1 MPKTIELF
9 SLTEFRGNIHQL
21 LLVYLVI
28 KLPIMKTVR
37 NIVQHKSNSIYS
49 VHPDASV
56 LDALRVMMDKNIS
69 ALLVMEGADLKG
81 IFTERDYARKIILLG
96 KASKETK
103 IKEVMTAK
111 LEVVDQD
118 SSIDHC
124 MQIMTDKHIRHLPVI
139 DHGIVSG
146 MISIGDLVKFVIED
160 QKQTIEQLKS
170 YISS

>member
-1 MPKTIELF
+1 
-9 SLTEFRGNIHQL
+9 
-21 LLVYLVI
+21 
-28 KLPIMKTVR
+28 MKTVR